1 MDKHLKVIKVIN
13 SCETISQ
20 LRTAEKY
27 VRLFKKTF
35 IVSEE
40 INILLERTLLSKKM
54 KIKNGWD
61 NKN

>member
-1 MDKHLKVIKVIN
+1 MDKYLKVIKVID

-20 LRTAEKY
+20 LRAAEKY
-27 VRLFKKTF
+27 VKLFKRTF
-35 IVSEE
+35 SVSEE